1 MDRIP
6 DPAEALEYVTG
17 GLVRARDLRSLGE
30 FGWMPGMEGSTRV
43 GAASLP
49 GDTTGFL
56 RRMADGDKAA
66 RDEVFRRLYTELHR
80 IACRVASRS
89 DRDGTLQATDLI
101 GEAYGRLIRR
111 PAEGWSGRGHFLATA
126 ARAMKQ
132 VLIDHVRAREAEKRG
147 GGRARL
153 GGLDLDQLAAVYEK
167 RTGGLIRF
175 DEELEELRRE
185 EPELAQVVDLRFFAG
200 YPMEEIAEL
209 LGTSKRTVERRW
221 DRARAWLCARLDRDF
236 E

>member
-6 DPAEALEYVTG
+6 DPAEALEHVTG

-30 FGWMPGMEGSTRV
+30 FGWMPGMEGSTKV
-43 GAASLP
+43 GTPALP

-80 IACRVASRS
+80 IACRVAARS
-89 DRDGTLQATDLI
+89 NRDGTLQATDLI
-101 GEAYGRLIRR
+101 GEAYGRLIKR
-111 PAEGWSGRGHFLATA
+111 PEEGWNGRGHFLATA

-132 VLIDHVRAREAEKRG
+132 VLIDHVRARDAEKRG
-147 GGRARL
+147 GATRRV

-167 RTGGLIRF
+167 RTGGLLRF
-175 DEELEELRRE
+175 DKELEELRRE

-200 YPMEEIAEL
+200 YPMAEIADL
-209 LGTSKRTVERRW
+209 LGKKLRTVERRW
-221 DRARAWLCARLDRDF
+221 VDARDWLQARLERDF